1 MAFIPALNVAMCS
14 LRYTVSGQQAENTLY
29 FEFASD
35 PDEAAL
41 QDISGYLVTWRDTYL
56 KEIQGLHCLF
66 REVYAV
72 SMTTG
77 FSPTFTNVVSP
88 EVAGT
93 YTGTPL
99 PNNVTLAISFRTSG
113 RGKSSRGRNYALGL
127 TESSLS
133 STLGQS
139 VQTTY
144 AADLVAAYN
153 ALFVGLPTDW
163 TWVIISRSVNG
174 APRANALITPVQS
187 VILTDLTIDSQR
199 RRLPGRGA

>member
-29 FEFASD
+29 FQYISD
-35 PDEAAL
+35 PGEEQL
-41 QDISGYLVTWRDTYL
+41 QDISGYLVTWRDTFL
-56 KEIQGLHCLF
+56 KDIQGAHCLF

-72 SMTTG
+72 NMTTG

-93 YTGTPL
+93 YSGTPL
-99 PNNVTLAISFRTSG
+99 PNNVTLAVSFRTAG

-127 TESSLS
+127 TETALS

-139 VQTTY
+139 VQTAY
-144 AADLVAAYN
+144 AADLVAAYDD
-153 ALFVGLPTDW
+153 LFVGLPADW

-174 APRANALITPVQS
+174 LPRANALVTPVQS